1 MKKNEENIFLEDI
14 EMPRIVEE
22 KISETLLKIKMEEIN
37 VMREKES
44 TDTKRKNKL
53 KKFLKPLISVAAC
66 AILVVTF
73 LINGN
78 AGSKTPD
85 VSMT

>member
-44 TDTKRKNKL
+44 ADTKRKNKL
-53 KKFLKPLISVAAC
+53 KNPLMPLIGVAAC
-66 AILVVTF
+66 AIIVLT
-73 LINGN
+73 L
-78 AGSKTPD
+78 
-85 VSMT
+85 

>member
-1 MKKNEENIFLEDI
+1 MKGENDMKKNEENIFLEDI

-22 KISETLLKIKMEEIN
+22 KITETLLKIKMEEIN

-53 KKFLKPLISVAAC
+53 KKLLKPLIAVAAC
-66 AILVVTF
+66 A
-73 LINGN
+73 
-78 AGSKTPD
+78 S
-85 VSMT
+85 